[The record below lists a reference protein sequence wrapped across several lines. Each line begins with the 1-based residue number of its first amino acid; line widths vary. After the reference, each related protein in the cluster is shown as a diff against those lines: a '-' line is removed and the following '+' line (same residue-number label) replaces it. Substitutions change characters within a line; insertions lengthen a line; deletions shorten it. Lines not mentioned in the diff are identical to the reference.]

1 MKGSVL
7 QTLNL
12 VVMNRILLLFIS
24 ILIWANASY
33 AQSKKV
39 NNNIKKKRTTTVR
52 IVTAPGATPDS
63 IQKQIIVAS
72 EKILKDYLAKHK
84 NATDSIISADAWT
97 SYKSSVLGNANN
109 QVTINLTIHRK
120 KVKNK
125 MVVTNYVA
133 KYGADQDLFD
143 VYYDKAYKKPSVR
156 YNESYWPGFM
166 YNDKASTPK
175 SKDLN
180 KDIGILMKKIA
191 RSGVMWKDA
200 PANYLTTK

>member
-1 MKGSVL
+1 MK
-7 QTLNL
+7 
-12 VVMNRILLLFIS
+12 RILLLILS
-24 ILIWANASY
+24 IVIWATAGY

-39 NNNIKKKRTTTVR
+39 NTNIKKKRTTTVQ
-52 IVTAPGATPDS
+52 IVPPPGATPDS
-63 IQKQIIVAS
+63 IYKQIMLAS
-72 EKILKDYLAKHK
+72 EKMLKDYLAKHK
-84 NATDSIISADAWT
+84 NATDSIINIDAWT
-97 SYKSSVLGNANN
+97 SYKSSVLGNTNN
-109 QVTINLTIHRK
+109 QVTINLTVHRK

-166 YNDKASTPK
+166 YNDNASTPK

-180 KDIGILMKKIA
+180 KDISILMKKIA
-191 RSGVMWKDA
+191 RSGVIWKEA

>member
-1 MKGSVL
+1 MKRL
-7 QTLNL
+7 FLL
-12 VVMNRILLLFIS
+12 VIGMV
-24 ILIWANASY
+24 IWAAASY
-33 AQSKKV
+33 AQTKKV
-39 NNNIKKKRTTTVR
+39 NNSIKKKRTTTLQ
-52 IVTAPGATPDS
+52 IISQPGATPDS
-63 IQKQIIVAS
+63 INKLIVTAS
-72 EKILKDYLAKHK
+72 EKMLKDYLMRHK
-84 NATDSIISADAWT
+84 NSTDSNISADAWV
-97 SYKSSVLGNANN
+97 SYKSSVLGNTNN
-109 QVTINLTIHRK
+109 QVTVNLTVHRK

-180 KDIGILMKKIA
+180 KDITILMKKIV
-191 RSGVMWKDA
+191 RSGVIWKDK